1 MPLNTNTIWTPTRD
15 VSVTALVEFGL
26 GPLPLSRAVP
36 TVGRYLSILIQFSF
50 PGTIAELSLLLD
62 SLDGFKADKFFPVNF
77 SATMSHSIA
86 FAICLTFG
94 QNQDGGV
101 GGHVLIFS

>member
-62 SLDGFKADKFFPVNF
+62 SLDGFKADKFFPVNLHF
-77 SATMSHSIA
+77 EHFDYSKCHLSP
-86 FAICLTFG
+86 
-94 QNQDGGV
+94 
-101 GGHVLIFS
+101 VLGPWD